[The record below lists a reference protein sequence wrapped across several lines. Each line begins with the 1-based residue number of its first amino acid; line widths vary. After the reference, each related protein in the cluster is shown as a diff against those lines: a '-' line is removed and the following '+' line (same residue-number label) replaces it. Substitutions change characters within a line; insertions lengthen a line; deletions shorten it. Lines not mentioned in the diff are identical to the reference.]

1 MLCHLKEHIYHYERN
16 FHRDMNIKTT
26 SVVAL
31 GGKEEYIIGCGRNP
45 FYKVKGDLAKSY
57 SVVGWK
63 IISLHI

>member
-1 MLCHLKEHIYHYERN
+1 
-16 FHRDMNIKTT
+16 MNIKTT

-31 GGKEEYIIGCGRNP
+31 RGKEDYIIGCGRNP

-63 IISLHI
+63 IINLHI